1 MPRPTLLLAAALAA
15 PFATAPLA
23 AQATAATAAPATAA
37 PAPTPR
43 IWLRAPADGAKVSGK
58 VTVVFGLSN
67 YGVAPAGIDFPNA
80 GHFHLLVDTEA
91 PAPGTVIPTDAQHLH
106 YGKGQIE
113 ATIELPRGRHVLRA
127 VLGDFQ
133 HRVISTDLVSAP
145 ISITVR

>member
-1 MPRPTLLLAAALAA
+1 MPRPTLRLAAALAA
-15 PFATAPLA
+15 SFAAAPLV
-23 AQATAATAAPATAA
+23 AQGAPTAAPTAQAA
-37 PAPTPR
+37 PTAPPR
-43 IWLRAPADGAKVSGK
+43 VWLRAPANGARIAGK
-58 VTVVFGLSN
+58 VTVAFGLAN
-67 YGVAPAGIDFPNA
+67 YGVAPAGIDFPNT

-113 ATIELPRGRHVLRA
+113 ATIDLPRGKHVLRA

-133 HRVISTDLVSAP
+133 HRVISTELVSAP